1 MKIPR
6 PLINDPGLVSL
17 KTAARAG
24 IVMPAVFAFSDQVIG
39 QPQTALY
46 AAFGSLAILV
56 FVSFTGSARSRLLA
70 YLSLAVSGAVLTAVG
85 TACSGNAWLAAAAM
99 LVVGFAILFS
109 GVINGYFAA
118 AGTAA
123 VLVFVLSVT
132 VPAPISQIGW
142 RLAGWGL
149 ASVVGI
155 LAVMLIWPPRER
167 ASLRADAAQGCLALA
182 ALADSVCA
190 GQPAE
195 ATALNA
201 ARESV
206 TALRGRLTATP
217 HRPTGPT
224 RPTAALA
231 GLIDDLGWLFQSLE
245 ILASTP
251 AGELCAA
258 ENTAA
263 VRAVAGVLQ
272 ACAGE
277 LEGRPELSVRDKA
290 GRQPVER
297 LERARETAAQLLA
310 GRVAELPHLPDEAAL
325 QAQVDRGFR
334 VHTISRTTRQIA
346 AYARA
351 ASPHPAGPPIEGV
364 PGPAAP
370 AAAWAASPDTG
381 PDPLTGEVPASRR
394 RTRWMRTWLAGAE
407 GFTVTH
413 ADYRSVWFRNSVR
426 GAVGLAIAVFIA
438 QKSGL
443 QHSFWVVLGTLSVL
457 RSNALGTGR
466 SVISALAGTAVGIV
480 IGAAIL
486 IPVNGDTTVLW
497 WILPVA
503 VLVGAYAPRVI
514 SFAAGQAAFT
524 VVIVVLFNIIQPT
537 GWKVGILR
545 IEDVAVGF
553 AISLG
558 VGLVF
563 WPRGATALLRQNLAA
578 AYSRTSDY
586 VAAMVE
592 QLSGLDG
599 GANPGRAELAAT
611 TAVHRLDDSFSQYL
625 AERSA
630 QRVDPERV
638 SRMVGGV
645 AKVLRAGQSL
655 AALNA
660 LADGPPVLGQPAGA
674 QPAGARR
681 AADQTAGAQP
691 GGNLAGGQPQEQ
703 RRLPVTPAGTPENG
717 SRKPCAENLEQNV
730 LALRAW
736 YVTLGDSVV
745 NGTAVPPPEHRD
757 PAARKRLLHCTR
769 AAISRGEPATARSA
783 LMVLWASEH
792 LDMLWR
798 LEERLGRSQDRG
810 SPAAVPPG
818 GRAGRRPRGLIPE
831 VLSATK
837 AAPQPVLPR
846 QRRTQGRA
854 ARPNRGRSSRAS
866 GGHRGRAA
874 RLTQAGPP
882 APERNRRGQLGR
894 VVRSRMV
901 TSSLL
906 RLASM
911 SSGYSVP
918 MSVST

>member
-17 KTAARAG
+17 KSAARAA
-24 IVMPAVFAFSDQVIG
+24 IVMPAVFAFADQVIG
-39 QPQTALY
+39 QPQTALF
-46 AAFGSLAILV
+46 AAFGSFAMLVLA
-56 FVSFTGSARSRLLA
+56 SFSGPPRSRFTA
-70 YLSLAVSGAVLTAVG
+70 YLSLGVSGAVLVPLG
-85 TACSGNAWLAAAAM
+85 TACSGNAWMAAAAM
-99 LVVGFAILFS
+99 AVVGFLILFS

-118 AGTAA
+118 GGTAA
-123 VLVFVLSVT
+123 VLVFVLSVA
-132 VPAPISQIGW
+132 VPAPDSAIGL

-149 ASVVGI
+149 AAGVGL

-167 ASLRADAAQGCLALA
+167 ATLRADTARGCLALA
-182 ALADSVCA
+182 TVADSIC
-190 GQPAE
+190 GDMPAE
-195 ATALNA
+195 AASLA
-201 ARESV
+201 AAGESI

-231 GLIDDLGWLFQSLE
+231 GLIDEMGWLYQSLE
-245 ILASTP
+245 IMARSP
-251 AGELCAA
+251 EGELCVA

-263 VRAVAGVLQ
+263 IRAVATVLR
-272 ACAGE
+272 ASAGE
-277 LEGRPELSVRDKA
+277 LEGRPDLSGRDQA
-290 GRQPVER
+290 GKQPVQR
-297 LERARETAAQLLA
+297 LERARETAAQMLA
-310 GRVAELPHLPDEAAL
+310 RRVAEQPQIPDEQAL

-334 VHTISRTTRQIA
+334 VYTASYTARQIA
-346 AYARA
+346 TYARA
-351 ASPHPAGPPIEGV
+351 ASPHPDGPPIDGV
-364 PGPAAP
+364 PGPAEL
-370 AAAWAASPDTG
+370 AAAATAAAASAEAG

-394 RTRWMRTWLAGAE
+394 WTGWMRSWLLGAE
-407 GFTVTH
+407 GFTATH

-486 IPVNGDTTVLW
+486 IPLKGDTTVLW
-497 WILPVA
+497 GILPVA
-503 VLVGAYAPRVI
+503 VLLGAYAPRVI

-524 VVIVVLFNIIQPT
+524 VVVLVLFNIIQPT

-563 WPRGATALLRQNLAA
+563 WPRGAAALLRQNLAA
-578 AYSRTSDY
+578 AYSRTSDF

-611 TAVHRLDDSFSQYL
+611 SAVHRLDDSFSQYL

-630 QRVDPERV
+630 QQVDPERV

-660 LADGPPVLGQPAGA
+660 LADGPPVLGQPRDDDGD
-674 QPAGARR
+674 QPRT
-681 AADQTAGAQP
+681 Q
-691 GGNLAGGQPQEQ
+691 
-703 RRLPVTPAGTPENG
+703 LPVTPAGTPENG
-717 SRKPCAENLEQNV
+717 RKPCADNLEQNV

-736 YVTLGDSVV
+736 FVTLGDSLV

-769 AAISRGEPATARSA
+769 TAISGGPPAVARNA
-783 LMVLWASEH
+783 LLVLWASEH

-798 LEERLGRSQDRG
+798 LEERLGRAQE
-810 SPAAVPPG
+810 PAPP
-818 GRAGRRPRGLIPE
+818 A
-831 VLSATK
+831 
-837 AAPQPVLPR
+837 
-846 QRRTQGRA
+846 A
-854 ARPNRGRSSRAS
+854 ARPSDAP
-866 GGHRGRAA
+866 AA
-874 RLTQAGPP
+874 AP
-882 APERNRRGQLGR
+882 AD
-894 VVRSRMV
+894 
-901 TSSLL
+901 
-906 RLASM
+906 
-911 SSGYSVP
+911 
-918 MSVST
+918 

>member
-17 KTAARAG
+17 KSAARAA
-24 IVMPAVFAFSDQVIG
+24 IVMPGVFAFADQVIG
-39 QPQTALY
+39 QPQTALF
-46 AAFGSLAILV
+46 AAFGSFAMLVLA
-56 FVSFTGSARSRLLA
+56 SFSGPPRSRFIA
-70 YLSLAVSGAVLTAVG
+70 YLSLGISGAVLTTLG
-85 TACSGNAWLAAAAM
+85 TACSGNPWLAAGAM
-99 LVVGFAILFS
+99 AVVGFLILFS

-118 AGTAA
+118 GGTAA
-123 VLVFVLSVT
+123 ILVFVLSVC
-132 VPAPISQIGW
+132 VPAPVSAIPL

-149 ASVVGI
+149 AAGVGL

-167 ASLRADAAQGCLALA
+167 ATLRADTAGCCLAMAAVADSLCGDGPPEAATLA
-182 ALADSVCA
+182 AA
-190 GQPAE
+190 GK
-195 ATALNA
+195 
-201 ARESV
+201 SIGD
-206 TALRGRLTATP
+206 LRGRLTATP

-231 GLIDDLGWLFQSLE
+231 GLIDELGWLFQSLE
-245 ILASTP
+245 IMSRSP

-258 ENTAA
+258 ENTATI
-263 VRAVAGVLQ
+263 RAVATVLR

-277 LEGRPELSVRDKA
+277 LDGRPDLSDRDRA
-290 GRQPVER
+290 GKQPVQR

-310 GRVAELPHLPDEAAL
+310 RRVAELPHLPDEEAL

-334 VHTISRTTRQIA
+334 VHTISYTARQMA

-351 ASPHPAGPPIEGV
+351 ASPQPGGPPIDGV
-364 PGPAAP
+364 PGPVEM
-370 AAAWAASPDTG
+370 AAASAITASADAG
-381 PDPLTGEVPASRR
+381 ADPLTGVVPASRR
-394 RTRWMRTWLAGAE
+394 WPGWVRSRLAGAE
-407 GFTVTH
+407 DFTVTH

-457 RSNALGTGR
+457 RSNALGTGW

-486 IPVNGDTTVLW
+486 IPLSGHNIVLW
-497 WILPVA
+497 GILPVA
-503 VLVGAYAPRVI
+503 VLLGAYAPRVI

-524 VVIVVLFNIIQPT
+524 VVVLVLFNIIQPT

-563 WPRGATALLRQNLAA
+563 WPRGAAALLRQNLAA

-599 GANPGRAELAAT
+599 GANPGRAELAAAA
-611 TAVHRLDDSFSQYL
+611 AVHRLDDSFSQYL

-638 SRMVGGV
+638 TRMVGGA
-645 AKVLRAGQSL
+645 AKILRAGQSL
-655 AALNA
+655 AALND
-660 LADGPPVLGQPAGA
+660 LADGPPVLGQSVLGQPVLGQPVLGQPQNESRNPSQNEEPDPPRTQLPVSPAGA
-674 QPAGARR
+674 
-681 AADQTAGAQP
+681 
-691 GGNLAGGQPQEQ
+691 
-703 RRLPVTPAGTPENG
+703 PENG

-745 NGTAVPPPEHRD
+745 NGTAVPPPEQRD

-769 AAISRGEPATARSA
+769 GVISDGQPADARNA
-783 LMVLWASEH
+783 LLVLWASEH

-798 LEERLGRSQDRG
+798 LEERLGRAQD
-810 SPAAVPPG
+810 S
-818 GRAGRRPRGLIPE
+818 
-831 VLSATK
+831 
-837 AAPQPVLPR
+837 
-846 QRRTQGRA
+846 
-854 ARPNRGRSSRAS
+854 
-866 GGHRGRAA
+866 
-874 RLTQAGPP
+874 GPP
-882 APERNRRGQLGR
+882 APDRPAEAPA
-894 VVRSRMV
+894 
-901 TSSLL
+901 T
-906 RLASM
+906 ASAD
-911 SSGYSVP
+911 
-918 MSVST
+918 

>member
-24 IVMPAVFAFSDQVIG
+24 IVMPAVFAFADQVIG

-56 FVSFTGSARSRLLA
+56 FVSFSGSARSRLVA

-85 TACSGNAWLAAAAM
+85 TACSGSPWLAAGAM
-99 LVVGFAILFS
+99 LVVGFLILFS

-118 AGTAA
+118 GGTAA

-132 VPAPISQIGW
+132 VPAPMSEIGW

-149 ASVVGI
+149 ASAVGI
-155 LAVMLIWPPRER
+155 LAVMLLWPPRES

-182 ALADSVCA
+182 AVADSICGDGPDEAPGLAAA
-190 GQPAE
+190 G
-195 ATALNA
+195 
-201 ARESV
+201 ESV
-206 TALRGRLTATP
+206 SGLRGRLTATP

-231 GLIDDLGWLFQSLE
+231 GLIDELGWLYQSLE
-245 ILASTP
+245 IMARSP
-251 AGELCAA
+251 EGELCVA

-263 VRAVAGVLQ
+263 IRAVATVLR
-272 ACAGE
+272 ASAGE
-277 LEGRPELSVRDKA
+277 LDGRPDLSDRDQA
-290 GRQPVER
+290 GKQPVQR
-297 LERARETAAQLLA
+297 LERARETAAQMLA
-310 GRVAELPHLPDEAAL
+310 RRVAEQPQIPDEQAL

-334 VHTISRTTRQIA
+334 VYTISYTARQVA
-346 AYARA
+346 TYARA
-351 ASPHPAGPPIEGV
+351 ASPHPDGPPIDGV
-364 PGPAAP
+364 PGPAEL
-370 AAAWAASPDTG
+370 AAAANAAAASAEAG
-381 PDPLTGEVPASRR
+381 PDPLTGEVPPSRR
-394 RTRWMRTWLAGAE
+394 WTRWMRTWLLGAE

-486 IPVNGDTTVLW
+486 IPLKGDTTVLW
-497 WILPVA
+497 AILPVA
-503 VLVGAYAPRVI
+503 VLVAAYAPRVI

-524 VVIVVLFNIIQPT
+524 VVIVVLFNIIAPT

-563 WPRGATALLRQNLAA
+563 WPRGAAALLRQNLAA

-599 GANPGRAELAAT
+599 GANPSRAEVAAT

-660 LADGPPVLGQPAGA
+660 LADGPPVLGQPGNQAAGNQA
-674 QPAGARR
+674 AGNQ
-681 AADQTAGAQP
+681 AA
-691 GGNLAGGQPQEQ
+691 GQPQEP
-703 RRLPVTPAGTPENG
+703 RRLPVIPAGTPENG

-757 PAARKRLLHCTR
+757 PVARKRLLHCTR
-769 AAISRGEPATARSA
+769 AAISRGEPATARNA
-783 LMVLWASEH
+783 LLVLWASEH

-798 LEERLGRSQDRG
+798 LEERLGRGQDP
-810 SPAAVPPG
+810 S
-818 GRAGRRPRGLIPE
+818 
-831 VLSATK
+831 
-837 AAPQPVLPR
+837 
-846 QRRTQGRA
+846 
-854 ARPNRGRSSRAS
+854 
-866 GGHRGRAA
+866 
-874 RLTQAGPP
+874 PP
-882 APERNRRGQLGR
+882 ASALPVDAPAGAPAE
-894 VVRSRMV
+894 
-901 TSSLL
+901 
-906 RLASM
+906 
-911 SSGYSVP
+911 
-918 MSVST
+918 

>member
-17 KTAARAG
+17 KSAARAA
-24 IVMPAVFAFSDQVIG
+24 IVMPAVFAFADQVIG
-39 QPQTALY
+39 QPQTALF
-46 AAFGSLAILV
+46 AAFGSFAMLVLA
-56 FVSFTGSARSRLLA
+56 SFSGPPRSRFTA
-70 YLSLAVSGAVLTAVG
+70 YLSLGVSGVALVALG

-99 LVVGFAILFS
+99 AVVGFLILFS

-118 AGTAA
+118 GGTAA
-123 VLVFVLSVT
+123 VLVFVLSVA
-132 VPAPISQIGW
+132 VPAPVSAIGP
-142 RLAGWGL
+142 RLVGWGL
-149 ASVVGI
+149 AAGVGL

-167 ASLRADAAQGCLALA
+167 ATLRADTARACLGMATV
-182 ALADSVCA
+182 ADSLC
-190 GQPAE
+190 GDGPAE
-195 ATALNA
+195 AASLA
-201 ARESV
+201 AAGESIR
-206 TALRGRLTATP
+206 ALRGRLTATP

-224 RPTAALA
+224 RSTAALA
-231 GLIDDLGWLFQSLE
+231 GMIDELGWLYQSLE
-245 ILASTP
+245 VMARSP
-251 AGELCAA
+251 EGELCVA

-263 VRAVAGVLQ
+263 IRAVATVLR

-277 LEGRPELSVRDKA
+277 LDGRPDLSDRDRA
-290 GRQPVER
+290 GKQPAQR
-297 LERARETAAQLLA
+297 LERARETAAQMLA
-310 GRVAELPHLPDEAAL
+310 RRVAEQPRIPDEQAL

-334 VHTISRTTRQIA
+334 VYTISYTARQIA
-346 AYARA
+346 GYARA
-351 ASPHPAGPPIEGV
+351 ASPQPDGPPIEGV
-364 PGPAAP
+364 PGPAEL
-370 AAAWAASPDTG
+370 AAAARVPVPEPG
-381 PDPLTGEVPASRR
+381 PDPLTGVLPASGRWPS
-394 RTRWMRTWLAGAE
+394 WMRSLLDAVE
-407 GFTVTH
+407 GFTTTH
-413 ADYRSVWFRNSVR
+413 ADYRSIWFRNSVR

-486 IPVNGDTTVLW
+486 IPLKGDDTVLW
-497 WILPVA
+497 AILPVA
-503 VLVGAYAPRVI
+503 VLLGAYAPRVI

-524 VVIVVLFNIIQPT
+524 VVVLVLFNIIQPT

-563 WPRGATALLRQNLAA
+563 WPRGAAALLRQNLAA

-599 GANPGRAELAAT
+599 GANPDRAELAAT
-611 TAVHRLDDSFSQYL
+611 TAVHRLDDSFTQYL

-630 QRVDPERV
+630 QQVDPERV

-660 LADGPPVLGQPAGA
+660 LADGPPVLGQAPDQNGD
-674 QPAGARR
+674 QPPDLTRT
-681 AADQTAGAQP
+681 Q
-691 GGNLAGGQPQEQ
+691 
-703 RRLPVTPAGTPENG
+703 LPVTPADAADNG
-717 SRKPCAENLEQNV
+717 RKPCADNLEQNV

-736 YVTLGDSVV
+736 FVTLGDSLV

-757 PAARKRLLHCTR
+757 PAARKRMLHCTR
-769 AAISRGEPATARSA
+769 MAISDGSPAVARNA
-783 LMVLWASEH
+783 LLVLWASEH

-798 LEERLGRSQDRG
+798 LEERLGRTQD
-810 SPAAVPPG
+810 PA
-818 GRAGRRPRGLIPE
+818 PE
-831 VLSATK
+831 A
-837 AAPQPVLPR
+837 
-846 QRRTQGRA
+846 A
-854 ARPNRGRSSRAS
+854 ARPSEAPAAAS
-866 GGHRGRAA
+866 AD
-874 RLTQAGPP
+874 
-882 APERNRRGQLGR
+882 
-894 VVRSRMV
+894 
-901 TSSLL
+901 
-906 RLASM
+906 
-911 SSGYSVP
+911 
-918 MSVST
+918 

>member
-17 KTAARAG
+17 KSAARAA
-24 IVMPAVFAFSDQVIG
+24 IVMPAVFAFADQVIG
-39 QPQTALY
+39 QPQTALF
-46 AAFGSLAILV
+46 AAFGSFAMLVLA
-56 FVSFTGSARSRLLA
+56 SFSGPPRSRFTA
-70 YLSLAVSGAVLTAVG
+70 YLSLGVSGVALVALG

-99 LVVGFAILFS
+99 AVVGFLILFS

-118 AGTAA
+118 GGTAA
-123 VLVFVLSVT
+123 VLVFVLSVA
-132 VPAPISQIGW
+132 VPAPVSAIGP

-149 ASVVGI
+149 AAGVGL

-167 ASLRADAAQGCLALA
+167 ATLRADTARCCLGMASV
-182 ALADSVCA
+182 ADSLC
-190 GQPAE
+190 GDGPAE
-195 ATALNA
+195 AASLA
-201 ARESV
+201 AAGESIR
-206 TALRGRLTATP
+206 ALRGRLTATP

-231 GLIDDLGWLFQSLE
+231 GMIDELGWLYQSLE
-245 ILASTP
+245 VMARSP
-251 AGELCAA
+251 EGELCVA

-263 VRAVAGVLQ
+263 IRAVATVLR

-277 LEGRPELSVRDKA
+277 LDGRPDLSDRDRA
-290 GRQPVER
+290 GKQPAQR
-297 LERARETAAQLLA
+297 LERARETAAQMLA
-310 GRVAELPHLPDEAAL
+310 RRVAEQPRIPDEQAL

-334 VHTISRTTRQIA
+334 VYTISYTARQIA
-346 AYARA
+346 GYARA
-351 ASPHPAGPPIEGV
+351 ASPQPDGPPIEGV
-364 PGPAAP
+364 PGPAEL
-370 AAAWAASPDTG
+370 AAAARVPVPEPG
-381 PDPLTGEVPASRR
+381 PDPLTGVLPASSRWPS
-394 RTRWMRTWLAGAE
+394 WMRSLLDTVE
-407 GFTVTH
+407 GFTTTH
-413 ADYRSVWFRNSVR
+413 ADYRSIWFRNSVR

-486 IPVNGDTTVLW
+486 IPLKGDDTVLW
-497 WILPVA
+497 AILPVA
-503 VLVGAYAPRVI
+503 VLLGAYAPRVI

-524 VVIVVLFNIIQPT
+524 VVVLVLFNIIQPT

-563 WPRGATALLRQNLAA
+563 WPRGAAALLRQNLAA

-599 GANPGRAELAAT
+599 GANPDRAELAAT
-611 TAVHRLDDSFSQYL
+611 TAVHRLDDSFTQYL

-630 QRVDPERV
+630 QQVDPERV

-660 LADGPPVLGQPAGA
+660 LADGPPVLGQAPDQNGD
-674 QPAGARR
+674 QP
-681 AADQTAGAQP
+681 P
-691 GGNLAGGQPQEQ
+691 GPVRTQ
-703 RRLPVTPAGTPENG
+703 LPVTPADAAENG
-717 SRKPCAENLEQNV
+717 RKPCADNLEQNV

-736 YVTLGDSVV
+736 FVTLGDSLV

-757 PAARKRLLHCTR
+757 PAARKRMLHCTR
-769 AAISRGEPATARSA
+769 MAISDGSPAVARNA
-783 LMVLWASEH
+783 LLVLWASEH

-798 LEERLGRSQDRG
+798 LEERLGRTQD
-810 SPAAVPPG
+810 PA
-818 GRAGRRPRGLIPE
+818 PE
-831 VLSATK
+831 A
-837 AAPQPVLPR
+837 
-846 QRRTQGRA
+846 A
-854 ARPNRGRSSRAS
+854 ARPSEAPAAAS
-866 GGHRGRAA
+866 AD
-874 RLTQAGPP
+874 
-882 APERNRRGQLGR
+882 
-894 VVRSRMV
+894 
-901 TSSLL
+901 
-906 RLASM
+906 
-911 SSGYSVP
+911 
-918 MSVST
+918 

>member
-17 KTAARAG
+17 KSAARAA
-24 IVMPAVFAFSDQVIG
+24 IVMPAVFAFADKVIG
-39 QPQTALY
+39 QPQTALF
-46 AAFGSLAILV
+46 AAFGSLALLV
-56 FVSFTGSARSRLLA
+56 FVSFSGSTRSRLTA
-70 YLSLAVSGAVLTAVG
+70 YVTLAVSGAVLIVLG
-85 TACSGNAWLAAAAM
+85 TAFSGNAWMAAGAM
-99 LVVGFAILFS
+99 LVVGFLILFS
-109 GVINGYFAA
+109 GVINGYFSAG
-118 AGTAA
+118 GTAA

-132 VPAPISQIGW
+132 VPAPFSAVPW

-149 ASVVGI
+149 ASAVAI

-167 ASLRADAAQGCLALA
+167 ATLRADTARACLALA
-182 ALADSVCA
+182 AVADSVC
-190 GQPAE
+190 GDGPAE
-195 ATALNA
+195 AATLA
-201 ARESV
+201 AADKSISG
-206 TALRGRLTATP
+206 LRGRLTATP

-224 RPTAALA
+224 RSTAALA
-231 GLIDDLGWLFQSLE
+231 GLIDELGWLFQSLE
-245 ILASTP
+245 ILAGIPT
-251 AGELCAA
+251 GDLCVA

-263 VRAVAGVLQ
+263 IRAVATVLR
-272 ACAGE
+272 ACAAE
-277 LEGRPELSVRDKA
+277 LDGQPELSVRDQT
-290 GRQPVER
+290 GQQPVQR

-310 GRVAELPHLPDEAAL
+310 RRVAALPHIPDEEAL

-334 VHTISRTTRQIA
+334 VYTISYTTRQIA
-346 AYARA
+346 GYARA
-351 ASPHPAGPPIEGV
+351 ASPNPDGPPIEGV
-364 PGPAAP
+364 PGPAELAP
-370 AAAWAASPDTG
+370 AANAAAASAPAG
-381 PDPLTGEVPASRR
+381 PDPLTGEVPVSRR
-394 RTRWMRTWLAGAE
+394 WTGWTRPWLAGVE
-407 GFTVTH
+407 GFTATH

-466 SVISALAGTAVGIV
+466 SVLSALAGTAVGLV

-486 IPVNGDTTVLW
+486 IPLNGHPDVLW
-497 WILPVA
+497 GILPVA
-503 VLVGAYAPRVI
+503 VLLGAYAPRVI

-524 VVIVVLFNIIQPT
+524 VVILVLFNIIAPT
-537 GWKVGILR
+537 GWKVGLLR

-599 GANPGRAELAAT
+599 GANPSRAELAAT
-611 TAVHRLDDSFSQYL
+611 AAVHRLDDSFSQYL

-655 AALNA
+655 AALNG
-660 LADGPPVLGQPAGA
+660 LADGPPVLGQPAPGQPGSQDGD
-674 QPAGARR
+674 QPAGPR
-681 AADQTAGAQP
+681 TW
-691 GGNLAGGQPQEQ
+691 
-703 RRLPVTPAGTPENG
+703 LPVTPSGTPAIG
-717 SRKPCAENLEQNV
+717 VRKPCAENLEQNV

-736 YVTLGDSVV
+736 YVTLGDSLV

-769 AAISRGEPATARSA
+769 MAISRGQPGEARNA
-783 LMVLWASEH
+783 LLVLWASEH

-798 LEERLGRSQDRG
+798 LEEHLGRTQEPVPEAADR
-810 SPAAVPPG
+810 PAAAP
-818 GRAGRRPRGLIPE
+818 ATA
-831 VLSATK
+831 SA
-837 AAPQPVLPR
+837 
-846 QRRTQGRA
+846 
-854 ARPNRGRSSRAS
+854 
-866 GGHRGRAA
+866 
-874 RLTQAGPP
+874 
-882 APERNRRGQLGR
+882 E
-894 VVRSRMV
+894 
-901 TSSLL
+901 
-906 RLASM
+906 
-911 SSGYSVP
+911 
-918 MSVST
+918 

>member
-17 KTAARAG
+17 KSAARAG
-24 IVMPAVFAFSDQVIG
+24 IVMPAVFAFADQVIG

-56 FVSFTGSARSRLLA
+56 FVSFSGSARSRLLA
-70 YLSLAVSGAVLTAVG
+70 YLSLAAGGAVLTVVG
-85 TACSGNAWLAAAAM
+85 TACSRSPWLAAAAM
-99 LVVGFAILFS
+99 LVVGFLILFS

-132 VPAPISQIGW
+132 VPAPMSETGW

-149 ASVVGI
+149 ASAVGI
-155 LAVMLIWPPRER
+155 LAVMALWPPRER
-167 ASLRADAAQGCLALA
+167 ASLRADAAEGCLALA
-182 ALADSVCA
+182 ALADSLCG

-195 ATALNA
+195 AAALSA
-201 ARESV
+201 ARESING
-206 TALRGRLTATP
+206 LGGRLTATP

-231 GLIDDLGWLFQSLE
+231 GLIDDLGWQFQSLE
-245 ILASTP
+245 VLASIP

-263 VRAVAGVLQ
+263 IRAVAQVLR

-277 LEGRPELSVRDKA
+277 LEGRPELSARDAA
-290 GRQPVER
+290 GKQPVER
-297 LERARETAAQLLA
+297 LERARETAVQLLA
-310 GRVAELPHLPDEAAL
+310 GRVAELPHLPGEAAL
-325 QAQVDRGFR
+325 QTQVDRGFR
-334 VHTISRTTRQIA
+334 VYTICYTARQIA

-364 PGPAAP
+364 PGPADLV
-370 AAAWAASPDTG
+370 AAARSVPPDTG

-394 RTRWMRTWLAGAE
+394 WTGWMRSWLTGAE
-407 GFTVTH
+407 TVTH

-497 WILPVA
+497 GILPVA
-503 VLVGAYAPRVI
+503 VLVAAYAPRVI

-524 VVIVVLFNIIQPT
+524 VVIVVLFNIIAPT

-563 WPRGATALLRQNLAA
+563 WPRGAAALLRQNLAA

-599 GANPGRAELAAT
+599 GANPDRAEVAAT
-611 TAVHRLDDSFSQYL
+611 TAVHRLDDSFTQYL

-630 QRVDPERV
+630 QPVDPERV

-660 LADGPPVLGQPAGA
+660 LADGPPVLGQPA
-674 QPAGARR
+674 
-681 AADQTAGAQP
+681 DQASGR
-691 GGNLAGGQPQEQ
+691 PQEQ

-736 YVTLGDSVV
+736 YVTLGDSLV
-745 NGTAVPPPEHRD
+745 NGTAVPPPERRD
-757 PAARKRLLHCTR
+757 PVARKRLLHCTR
-769 AAISRGEPATARSA
+769 EAISRGEPATARSA
-783 LMVLWASEH
+783 LLVLWASEH

-798 LEERLGRSQDRG
+798 LEERLGRGQDLG
-810 SPAAVPPG
+810 SPAASVPVDAP
-818 GRAGRRPRGLIPE
+818 A
-831 VLSATK
+831 
-837 AAPQPVLPR
+837 AAP
-846 QRRTQGRA
+846 A
-854 ARPNRGRSSRAS
+854 
-866 GGHRGRAA
+866 
-874 RLTQAGPP
+874 
-882 APERNRRGQLGR
+882 E
-894 VVRSRMV
+894 
-901 TSSLL
+901 
-906 RLASM
+906 
-911 SSGYSVP
+911 
-918 MSVST
+918 

>member
-6 PLINDPGLVSL
+6 PLINDPGLASL
-17 KTAARAG
+17 KSAARAA
-24 IVMPAVFAFSDQVIG
+24 IVMPAVFAFADQVIG
-39 QPQTALY
+39 QPQTALF
-46 AAFGSLAILV
+46 AAFGSFAMLVLA
-56 FVSFTGSARSRLLA
+56 SFSGPARSRFTA
-70 YLSLAVSGAVLTAVG
+70 YLSLGVSGAALVALG
-85 TACSGNAWLAAAAM
+85 TACSGNAWMAAAAM
-99 LVVGFAILFS
+99 AVVGFLILFS

-118 AGTAA
+118 GGTAA
-123 VLVFVLSVT
+123 VLVFVLSVA
-132 VPAPISQIGW
+132 VPAPVSAIGL

-149 ASVVGI
+149 AAGI
-155 LAVMLIWPPRER
+155 GLLAVMLIWPPRER
-167 ASLRADAAQGCLALA
+167 ATLRADTARCCLGMATV
-182 ALADSVCA
+182 ADSLC
-190 GQPAE
+190 GDGPAE
-195 ATALNA
+195 AASLA
-201 ARESV
+201 AAGESIS
-206 TALRGRLTATP
+206 ALRDRLTATP

-231 GLIDDLGWLFQSLE
+231 GLIDELGWLYQSLE
-245 ILASTP
+245 IMARSP
-251 AGELCAA
+251 DGELCVA

-263 VRAVAGVLQ
+263 IRAAATVLRTS
-272 ACAGE
+272 AGE
-277 LEGRPELSVRDKA
+277 LDGRPDLSDRDQA
-290 GRQPVER
+290 GKQPVQR
-297 LERARETAAQLLA
+297 LERARETAAQMLA
-310 GRVAELPHLPDEAAL
+310 RRVAEQPRIPDEQAL

-334 VHTISRTTRQIA
+334 VYTLSYTARQIA
-346 AYARA
+346 TYARA
-351 ASPHPAGPPIEGV
+351 ASPHPDGPPIDGV
-364 PGPAAP
+364 PGPAEL
-370 AAAWAASPDTG
+370 AAAANAAAAYAETG

-394 RTRWMRTWLAGAE
+394 WTGWMRSWLLGAE
-407 GFTVTH
+407 GFTATH

-486 IPVNGDTTVLW
+486 IPLNGDTTVLW
-497 WILPVA
+497 GILPVA
-503 VLVGAYAPRVI
+503 VLLGAYAPRVI

-524 VVIVVLFNIIQPT
+524 VVVLVLFNIIQPT

-563 WPRGATALLRQNLAA
+563 WPRGAAALLRQNLAA

-611 TAVHRLDDSFSQYL
+611 SAVHRLDDSFGQYL

-630 QRVDPERV
+630 QQVDPERV

-660 LADGPPVLGQPAGA
+660 LADGPPVLGQP
-674 QPAGARR
+674 P
-681 AADQTAGAQP
+681 DQNGD
-691 GGNLAGGQPQEQ
+691 QPQDPARTQ
-703 RRLPVTPAGTPENG
+703 LPVTPADAPENG
-717 SRKPCAENLEQNV
+717 RKPCADNLEQNV

-736 YVTLGDSVV
+736 FVTLGDSLV

-757 PAARKRLLHCTR
+757 PAARKRMLHCTR
-769 AAISRGEPATARSA
+769 MAISDGPPPVARNA
-783 LMVLWASEH
+783 LLVLWASEH

-798 LEERLGRSQDRG
+798 LEERLGRAQEPA
-810 SPAAVPPG
+810 PAA
-818 GRAGRRPRGLIPE
+818 
-831 VLSATK
+831 
-837 AAPQPVLPR
+837 
-846 QRRTQGRA
+846 A
-854 ARPNRGRSSRAS
+854 ARPSEA
-866 GGHRGRAA
+866 
-874 RLTQAGPP
+874 P
-882 APERNRRGQLGR
+882 ATAP
-894 VVRSRMV
+894 
-901 TSSLL
+901 
-906 RLASM
+906 AD
-911 SSGYSVP
+911 
-918 MSVST
+918 